1 MAERELVVKIIP
13 SGSVWHAFVGKSPH
27 GVTKTGSTTGS
38 TPVVALQALVDELE
52 RLPLVSVWHMNVSS
66 IS

>member
-1 MAERELVVKIIP
+1 MPERELVVKITP

-27 GVTKTGSTTGS
+27 VITKTGS